1 MKDSKNS
8 DFMQE
13 HISQKQTFPI
23 LGMSCAACA
32 ARVDKTLNQQNGVTE
47 ASVNYAAA
55 TATVVYD
62 PTCCTPDSLK
72 KAIQDAG
79 YDLVIESDPDLSEQ
93 KAEEAH
99 QLRYRQLKFRTT
111 WAIILSIPIIVI
123 SMFLMGLPYANYITW
138 ILSTPVVCWLGRD
151 FYRNAWRQLK
161 HKTANMD
168 TLVANSTGIAY
179 LFSLFNLFFP
189 EFWLSRGIHPHVYF
203 EAASVIIAFILLGR
217 LLEER
222 AKGNTSEAIK
232 KLMGLQPQNVTRI
245 TTNGTEETI
254 HIRQVQPGDC
264 LLVRPG
270 ERVAVDGTVNQ
281 GSSYVDESMLSGEPV
296 PVLKEKGASV
306 FAGTINQKGSF
317 RFTADK
323 VGTDTLLAHIIH
335 LVQDAQGSKAP
346 VQKLVDRIAAVF
358 VPTIMGIALLSFVL
372 WMVFGGNNGFTQG
385 LLAAVTV
392 LIIACPC
399 ALGLA
404 TPTAIMV
411 GIGKGAEMGIL
422 IKDAESLE
430 SAQRINAIVLDKT
443 GTITEGNPK
452 VTDYHEIAGT
462 DTRDLFFSLEQL
474 SEHPLAEAVTRY
486 LNGKTLPV
494 DNFESL
500 TGKGIQG
507 RIAGTTYYAGNTSLL
522 KEKGIIIPEA
532 VLTKAQELTTEA
544 KTVIWLADDRQV
556 LALTAISDTLKL
568 TSSEAIHLL
577 QKRGIDVYMLTGDNE
592 ATARAISEKAG
603 IQHYRAGVLPEE
615 KARFIQSLQQAGK
628 HVAMVGD
635 GINDSAALAQADLS
649 IAMGKGSD
657 IAMDVAKM
665 TIISSDLRKI
675 ADAIELSAQTVRTI
689 RENLFW
695 AFIYNLIGVPI
706 AAGIL
711 YPINGFLLNPMIAG
725 AAMAMSSVSVVTN
738 SLRLKRKRMHT
749 SHADTP
755 AVYETMPVET
765 QPMAD
770 TPSAEE
776 AKETAPETTDALTQ
790 TYRIEGMMCNHCR
803 MHVEKA
809 LNMPGEMSATV
820 TLDPPEAVISFSNKE
835 KSIEELQ
842 NILTEKAGDYQ
853 IYEK

>member
-556 LALTAISDTLKL
+556 LALTAISDTLKP

-577 QKRGIDVYMLTGDNE
+577 QKQGIDVYMLTGDNE